1 MAMKALGIHL
11 SKAEVH
17 SQMKR
22 IDKDGS
28 GLVEK
33 DEFVA
38 LMAEIIDLRDLDME
52 FMKVFRMYD
61 NDDDGV
67 ISKKNLAECAD
78 WLEMEDMV
86 DDERLQIMIDLAD
99 RDGKDGVNI
108 DDFMELMRK
117 SGLIKQSELKI
128 PI

>member
-1 MAMKALGIHL
+1 MSAEQREEIDNAFLLFDKDKSNTIDVVELGMAMRALGIHL

-17 SQMKR
+17 MMMKR

-52 FMKVFRMYD
+52 FKKVFRMYD

-67 ISKKNLAECAD
+67 ISKKNL
-78 WLEMEDMV
+78 
-86 DDERLQIMIDLAD
+86 
-99 RDGKDGVNI
+99 
-108 DDFMELMRK
+108 
-117 SGLIKQSELKI
+117 
-128 PI
+128 